1 MDNVWLDLLVEPCDV
16 FHVGQDVVSST
27 EDSNWELYVLQVVV
41 WWGHLSVLLHV
52 FNSTMVE
59 AVELRP
65 ISESQ
70 LGVVH
75 EVVGTGI
82 AHLWVPGGEGFHG
95 AVKHAFHRG

>member
-59 AVELRP
+59 AVELRT
-65 ISESQ
+65 ISVNQ
-70 LGVVH
+70 LAVVL

-82 AHLWVPGGEGFHG
+82 AHLWFLEGFDG
-95 AVKHAFHRG
+95 AVKYAYHWF